1 MVYSASL
8 RLWRYAEYLY
18 SAYPKCES
26 KNSVNTLRKTIVVW
40 LFKVRNTLVKENSIC
55 QTYYTSALG
64 TDTRAT
70 IRFEELMSVIAVRE
84 RFELPDPFGSSVF
97 KTDGLSHSPTLP
109 CCPPERAIV
118 FCVFNAPRFTAL
130 VVVSRG
136 NPPRKAFP
144 VIRRTRQTF
153 FCAKVSDRATL
164 HSPQAYYYPRTF

>member
-1 MVYSASL
+1 MIALHRGICPKNGTGKVFKGKGGYPADVRPVTNLLYSKMVYSASL
-8 RLWRYAEYLY
+8 RL
-18 SAYPKCES
+18 
-26 KNSVNTLRKTIVVW
+26 
-40 LFKVRNTLVKENSIC
+40 
-55 QTYYTSALG
+55 
-64 TDTRAT
+64 
-70 IRFEELMSVIAVRE
+70 AVRE

-118 FCVFNAPRFTAL
+118 FCVFDAPRFTAL